1 MKLVYSLIITVLF
14 FGSLFAQTT
23 DLAITV
29 EAQDLTGNSIS
40 QAHFYERYNYLITIS
55 NTGAPV
61 SNADFNLT
69 LSSVN
74 NIENAVAQ
82 NLLGG
87 ASTPT
92 GLTTTGNVVSGS
104 LPNMPNSASLEI
116 LVTVRA
122 SPIFLGGATATAI
135 VNAPVGTT
143 DSNPSTN
150 TSVISIIMTERPIDF
165 QITQT
170 QITPAGNSSLANWG
184 DSVTYEMTITNNSTI
199 EYPLQNFQIFA
210 QNVNTAGSAIVT
222 LENLT
227 CVSGNGMSCPT
238 LTGTSPTTMVNLTGS
253 FEFYNHAQ
261 VVVFPAG
268 GSFTMRVTYKIEEGD
283 CSRRSPNVPLI
294 VGNSL
299 RIQSFINN
307 TGFSTTDLIQ
317 TTALLINPCPCTD
330 LSSQVDKISPTAGT
344 LNTWNDVVTFDYT
357 FSNNGPVDIIGGAY
371 LINTSNLNTGIE
383 ILTATC
389 TGTTGTLNCSD
400 VNITITSNF
409 RWLTDDFL
417 FPANSSATF
426 RTTVRFI
433 PPECTPG
440 GIAPICSMRGIV
452 FENDPNLIDCD
463 FTNDFDGDSITG
475 LPVTPCV
482 DLPPDDPIISL
493 TEIQTI
499 PAPGAGPYPYGDITY
514 KIVMNNLDSIPN
526 NIKYTDQQF
535 SNGTGILQSI
545 TCTGSTGGATCP
557 TVFNEN
563 IGVASASG
571 DTFWEILDTDG
582 FIMPANSSI
591 TYEKVINWTPECS
604 TTVTNVQDILAL
616 TAIDANLVDIASAT
630 AGVATP
636 MVPCVDLVVQTYP
649 SITSAPINSPLEW
662 VVDITNS
669 NISVDTS
676 NISFTDLMHP
686 DFTITG
692 TPTCTLI
699 TGNAT
704 CISSFNI
711 TGNQVDGMIPFMESG
726 STIQVR
732 IPITSPTYGGSFENR
747 AEAQPDFTQQG
758 ENTPD
763 SNISISSLFVLTT
776 QTAKS
781 FEPSVINTGET
792 SILTFTLTNSV
803 GLPAQSNIAFID
815 NLSPEIALIGNAF
828 WVDQNGATG
837 SFIDTIGTSI
847 IGIQSLSFPA
857 GTQEVSFAV
866 EVISNDAGFYTND
879 FQNFS
884 ALNNIDV
891 STAFATLEVLPILD
905 LAVSKMVDDLN
916 PDVNG
921 SVTFTILVENL
932 GSAIATDVV
941 VEEFLPSGY
950 NYIAHNTATGTFDN
964 ASGLWLVGDM
974 AAGSSTTL
982 EITVDFNIPGDFIN
996 VVNVY
1001 SNNIL
1006 PDVDLENNTAQAFTR
1021 PDCLKIPEGFS
1032 PNNDGIN
1039 DTFVI
1044 ECIELY
1050 PDSKLK
1056 IFNRYGSIVHEVTG
1070 YLNDWDG
1077 KPTHGVLHDSG
1088 QLLPTGTYFW
1098 QLDLKDGTQARVGWV
1113 YINY

>member
-1 MKLVYSLIITVLF
+1 MKLFYSLIIAVLC
-14 FGSLFAQTT
+14 FGNLFAQTT
-23 DLAITV
+23 DLSITV
-29 EAQDLTGNSIS
+29 EAQDLNGNSIS
-40 QAHFYERYNYLITIS
+40 QAHIYERYNYLITIS

-74 NIENAVAQ
+74 EIESAVAQ

-87 ASTPT
+87 AASPT
-92 GLTTTGNVVSGS
+92 GITTVGTMVNGS
-104 LPNMPNSASLEI
+104 LPSMPNSASLEL

-122 SPIFLGGATATAI
+122 SPTFLGGATATAA
-135 VNAPVGTT
+135 VNAPAGTT
-143 DSNPSTN
+143 DTNPSTN
-150 TSVISIIMTERPIDF
+150 SSVISIIMTERPIDF
-165 QITQT
+165 QISQT
-170 QITPAGNSSLANWG
+170 QIIPAGNGSLGSWG
-184 DSVTYEMTITNNSTI
+184 DSITYEMTITNNSSI
-199 EYPLQNFQIFA
+199 AYPLQNFQISA
-210 QNVNTAGSAIVT
+210 QNVNVAGSAIVT

-238 LTGTSPTTMVNLTGS
+238 LTGTSPTAMVNLTGS

-261 VVVFPAG
+261 EVIFPAG
-268 GSFTMRVTYKIEEGD
+268 ASFTMLVTYKIEEGD
-283 CSRRSPNVPLI
+283 CSRKSPNAPLI

-299 RIQSFINN
+299 NIQSFINN

-317 TTALLINPCPCTD
+317 TTTLLINPCPCAD
-330 LSSQVDKISPTAGT
+330 LSSQVDKISPAAGT
-344 LNTWNDVVTFDYT
+344 LNTWNDIVTFDFT
-357 FSNNGPVDIIGGAY
+357 FTNNGPVAIISGAY

-389 TGTTGTLNCSD
+389 TGTTGALNCSD
-400 VNITITSNF
+400 INITITPNF

-433 PPECTPG
+433 PPECTPDG
-440 GIAPICSMRGIV
+440 VAPICSVRGIV

-463 FTNDFDGDSITG
+463 FSNDFNGDSITG
-475 LPVTPCV
+475 LPVTPCINQ
-482 DLPPDDPIISL
+482 PPDDPIISL

-514 KIVMNNLDSIPN
+514 EIVMSNLDSIPHQ
-526 NIKYTDQQF
+526 IKYIDEQF

-545 TCTGSTGGATCP
+545 ICTGTTGGATCP

-563 IGVASASG
+563 IGVASNPG

-604 TTVTNVQDILAL
+604 TAVTNVQDLLTL
-616 TAIDANLVDIASAT
+616 TAIDTSLADIVSAT
-630 AGVATP
+630 AGVSTP
-636 MVPCVDLVVQTYP
+636 MVPCVDIVVQTYP

-669 NISVDTS
+669 NISVDAS
-676 NISFTDLMHP
+676 NITFTDVLHP

-692 TPTCTLI
+692 TPLCSLI

-704 CISSFNI
+704 CIPSFTV
-711 TGNQVDGMIPFMESG
+711 TGNQVDGIIPFMESG

-776 QTAKS
+776 QTSKS

-803 GLPAQSNIAFID
+803 GLPAQSNISFID
-815 NLSPEIALIGNAF
+815 NLAPQITLSGNAY
-828 WVDQNGATG
+828 WINQNGATG
-837 SFIDTIGTSI
+837 SFINTIGTSI
-847 IGIQSLSFPA
+847 IGIQNLSFPA
-857 GTQEVSFAV
+857 GTQEISFAV
-866 EVISNDAGFYTND
+866 EVTSNDAGFYTND

-884 ALNNIDV
+884 GLNNIDV
-891 STAFATLEVLPILD
+891 STAFATLEVRPILD
-905 LAVSKMVDDLN
+905 LAVSKAVNELH
-916 PDVNG
+916 PDVNDY
-921 SVTFTILVENL
+921 VTFTILVENL
-932 GSAIATDVV
+932 GSAAATGVV

-950 NYIAHNTATGTFDN
+950 NYISHTTATGTFDN
-964 ASGLWLVGDM
+964 ASGLWLLGDM
-974 AAGSSTTL
+974 APGSTAML

-1001 SNNIL
+1001 SNNLL

-1021 PDCLKIPEGFS
+1021 PDCLNIPEGFS

-1077 KPTHGVLHDSG
+1077 KPTQGILHDSG
-1088 QLLPTGTYFW
+1088 QLLPIGTYFW
-1098 QLDLKDGTQARVGWV
+1098 QLNLKDGTAARVGWV

>member
-135 VNAPVGTT
+135 VNAPAGTT
-143 DSNPSTN
+143 DTNPSTN

-170 QITPAGNSSLANWG
+170 QITPTGNGSLANWG
-184 DSVTYEMTITNNSTI
+184 DSVTYEMTITNNSAI

-268 GSFTMRVTYKIEEGD
+268 ASFTMRVTYKIEEGD

-299 RIQSFINN
+299 RVQSFINN
-307 TGFSTTDLIQ
+307 TGFSTADLIQ

-344 LNTWNDVVTFDYT
+344 LNTWNDIVTFDYT

-400 VNITITSNF
+400 INITITSNF

-463 FTNDFDGDSITG
+463 FTNDFDGDSIIG
-475 LPVTPCV
+475 LPVIPCV
-482 DLPPDDPIISL
+482 DMPPDDPIISL

-514 KIVMNNLDSIPN
+514 EIVMSNLDSIPH

-545 TCTGSTGGATCP
+545 TCTGTTGGATCP

-669 NISVDTS
+669 NISVDAS

-776 QTAKS
+776 QTSKS

-815 NLSPEIALIGNAF
+815 NLSPEITLIGNAF

-847 IGIQSLSFPA
+847 IGIQNLSFPA

-974 AAGSSTTL
+974 AAGSSATL